1 MVDNNETLFGNEW
14 IDYDKT
20 YAKIIV
26 DKDGIYRVTRQELAE
41 NGIPVSSI
49 SFDRLQLWNYGKEV
63 GFYIGPDDSYIEFYG
78 EKNKTQID
86 RFLFEDQ
93 DLMLNRKYSF
103 ITDDAAYFATWTE
116 EINDLVFEESIVD
129 LSNNT
134 LSPEAYYLHTEE
146 VVLSSTHYKSS
157 LAEQVRYSDF
167 VSTEGYGSGLKT
179 ENNVNVPIVRKAG
192 VDINGALYVRYGGN
206 NFPHRTSATIN
217 GVAQGEF
224 QSVLDTVQE
233 LNFEVPAPMLEDNS
247 IEIKLRG
254 TLPGTNDKNII
265 SEVALTY
272 PREFHMGE
280 NSVYRVSLSPSATIR
295 YVEIDGYSESELPVI
310 YDIRNNTRII
320 AEFTLD
326 GKVGVLID
334 PSSQG
339 SELLISKPSTA
350 FDQPKEVVRRNFVS
364 YADRSDAEF
373 LMVTSADL
381 RTDGNTDWVQAYSDY
396 RSSEVGGD
404 YITSIV
410 DVDQLYDQFAY
421 GVNRHF
427 ISLKNY
433 AHWVIANY
441 DDPKFL
447 FIVGKGMEYPEIRNE
462 AVAEEMTDFQVPTW
476 GVPGSDNLLL
486 STFDSHVPLLPV
498 GRIAATSAE
507 DVKNYLDKVRDQELN
522 VNNPATLEGRRWQK
536 NVLHLS
542 GGAGANEQ
550 QSLFNSLAIMAD
562 TIENN
567 LMGANVSTFRKTS
580 TDPIENATSDL
591 IFDEIKNGLSLI
603 SFFGHASVGAF
614 DFNLD
619 NVENYENKG
628 KYPLLMSLGCYSGN
642 IHTRFGGI
650 SESFVLTKDK
660 GSIAFVAASGS
671 AYISTQNLF
680 GKEFYSELGGDS
692 YGDPIGIALVKVID
706 TFSAFQNS
714 GSVTFY
720 QQLTYHGD
728 PAVRLPSFR
737 TPDYLVDASSVNT
750 NPQIIDTYEE
760 SFEVC
765 FDVVNIGKNTA
776 DSIDVL
782 IQHENPQGG
791 IEYETTSRIKGPANN
806 QNLCVNIPISSTDL
820 VGRNKIL
827 VTVDNANE
835 IEELPAPDAES
846 NNILRN
852 QSGTEG
858 HEFFILNNS
867 AVPTFP
873 EEFAIVN
880 TEKVVLTANTFN
892 AFGDPQTYFVEIDTT
907 ILFDS
912 PSLRKREFNEIKSL
926 VKWELDFALANETV
940 YYWRVGSRNDA
951 SSDII
956 WRESSFVYEPGQ
968 RAGWSQEHYFQFL
981 ENDFD
986 NIEYEDGTRQ
996 MKFVDNVKEVK
1007 MDNGIVSQP
1016 DAFTEFFINSQ
1027 LWNRWRSNNNG
1038 INSGVGLVVFDPVL
1052 GNTLISYADNPLW
1065 GSAPPDAAL
1074 SFYIQFPTS
1083 TQEERQHLISV
1094 LKDSIPSDHIVC
1106 VNFLQVNLVNR
1117 NNLEEWEEDKDVL
1130 GTTIFEV
1137 LEERGAQ
1144 RLDELKDLGPLPY
1157 IYVYENKFEN
1167 GFYKTIS
1174 EEIALSEN
1182 EQANSLFQV
1191 KTLWDRG
1198 EVATSYIGPASQ
1210 WDELEWNV
1218 NFSNFP
1224 ENDTVNVDIIGL
1236 NVDGEEVLLFE
1247 NLPLANFDL
1256 SEIDANSYPYI
1267 KLKMFSSD
1275 SENLSTATLDK
1286 LRVYYTG
1293 IGDLALNTDE
1303 GYKFESSKLDEGEKL
1318 SLSLRI
1324 DNISNVSV
1332 GNTNLDF
1339 DVTDDQNNTTK
1350 YSTEVPAL
1358 GANESSIQSIDID
1371 TRGLVGDHI
1380 LQVQLNQNK
1389 SPNEKYYFN
1398 NFSLAKFEVV
1408 KDSINP
1414 LLDVTF
1420 DGVQIMNDDIVSS
1433 KPLIRIELDD
1443 SNPYLLLD
1451 DPTSFVIALT
1461 APDQEQVQISVDDPS
1476 INFLPA
1482 ESGEENR
1489 AVIEYN
1495 PEFLEDGRYTLSVQS
1510 RDASGNSSANLDYE
1524 INFRVF
1530 NEEMVSNVFNYPNPF
1545 STSTQF
1551 IFTLTGNE
1559 EPANMLIR
1567 IMTMT
1572 GKVVREITASELGT
1586 LRIGTNRTDFK
1597 WDGTD
1602 EFGEQLGNGTYLYQ
1616 VITKKL
1622 DGSDYNSF
1630 TDPSQDNTDHLFT
1643 EGFGKLVIMR

>member
-1 MVDNNETLFGNEW
+1 
-14 IDYDKT
+14 
-20 YAKIIV
+20 
-26 DKDGIYRVTRQELAE
+26 
-41 NGIPVSSI
+41 
-49 SFDRLQLWNYGKEV
+49 
-63 GFYIGPDDSYIEFYG
+63 
-78 EKNKTQID
+78 
-86 RFLFEDQ
+86 
-93 DLMLNRKYSF
+93 
-103 ITDDAAYFATWTE
+103 
-116 EINDLVFEESIVD
+116 
-129 LSNNT
+129 
-134 LSPEAYYLHTEE
+134 
-146 VVLSSTHYKSS
+146 
-157 LAEQVRYSDF
+157 
-167 VSTEGYGSGLKT
+167 
-179 ENNVNVPIVRKAG
+179 
-192 VDINGALYVRYGGN
+192 
-206 NFPHRTSATIN
+206 
-217 GVAQGEF
+217 
-224 QSVLDTVQE
+224 
-233 LNFEVPAPMLEDNS
+233 
-247 IEIKLRG
+247 
-254 TLPGTNDKNII
+254 
-265 SEVALTY
+265 
-272 PREFHMGE
+272 
-280 NSVYRVSLSPSATIR
+280 
-295 YVEIDGYSESELPVI
+295 
-310 YDIRNNTRII
+310 
-320 AEFTLD
+320 
-326 GKVGVLID
+326 
-334 PSSQG
+334 
-339 SELLISKPSTA
+339 
-350 FDQPKEVVRRNFVS
+350 
-364 YADRSDAEF
+364 
-373 LMVTSADL
+373 MVTSADL

-404 YITSIV
+404 YVTSIV

-522 VNNPATLEGRRWQK
+522 VNNPSTLEGRRWQK

-692 YGDPIGIALVKVID
+692 YGDPIGIALVKVIE

-728 PAVRLPSFR
+728 PAVRLPNFR

-827 VTVDNANE
+827 VNVDNANE
-835 IEELPAPDAES
+835 VEELPAPDAES

-852 QSGTEG
+852 QNGTEG

-996 MKFVDNVKEVK
+996 MKFVDNVKDIK
-1007 MDNGIVSQP
+1007 MDNGISSMADV
-1016 DAFTEFFINSQ
+1016 FVEFRVNSQ
-1027 LWNRWRSNNNG
+1027 IWNKWVDKRTV
-1038 INSGVGLVVFDPVL
+1038 NSGISITMFDPII
-1052 GNTLISYADNPLW
+1052 GNPVVSTKEDPLYGSKQDNINRTT
-1065 GSAPPDAAL
+1065 
-1074 SFYIQFPTS
+1074 YIQFETE
-1083 TQEERQHLISV
+1083 TIEQRQHVISV
-1094 LKDSIPSDHIVC
+1094 LRDSLPEGFVVC
-1106 VNFLQVNLVNR
+1106 INFLQKDMNNRYNLDD
-1117 NNLEEWEEDKDVL
+1117 WASDKDVI
-1130 GTTIFEV
+1130 GTSILEV

-1144 RLDELKDLGPLPY
+1144 RLDELQDLGPMPY
-1157 IYVYENKFEN
+1157 IFVYENKAEN
-1167 GFYKTIS
+1167 NEYKV
-1174 EEIALSEN
+1174 LSEVLT
-1182 EQANSLFQV
+1182 QDQTQQVSAIFQI
-1191 KTLWDRG
+1191 KSLWDRG
-1198 EVATSYIGPASQ
+1198 SLTSGKIGPALS
-1210 WDELEWNV
+1210 WDEIDWETTLMEEDTASIDVIGVGDDGVETSLFDNILV
-1218 NFSNFP
+1218 
-1224 ENDTVNVDIIGL
+1224 ENI
-1236 NVDGEEVLLFE
+1236 
-1247 NLPLANFDL
+1247 DL
-1256 SEIDANSYPYI
+1256 SSIDADLYPFIRLRFNSNDP
-1267 KLKMFSSD
+1267 KQ
-1275 SENLSTATLDK
+1275 TAPQLEA
-1286 LRVYYTG
+1286 LRVYFEG
-1293 IGDLALNTDE
+1293 IHDLSLNPDSYFVFHSE
-1303 GYKFESSKLDEGEKL
+1303 ELDEGDVL
-1318 SLSLRI
+1318 SLEVDISNITQKPSPLTKI
-1324 DNISNVSV
+1324 EYTVTDESNVEKKFVQNISE
-1332 GNTNLDF
+1332 LDASE
-1339 DVTDDQNNTTK
+1339 TK
-1350 YSTEVPAL
+1350 RTKLE
-1358 GANESSIQSIDID
+1358 ID
-1371 TRGLVGDHI
+1371 TKGFRGDYV
-1380 LQVQLNQNK
+1380 LQMQLNPDLNPK
-1389 SPNEKYYFN
+1389 EKYYFN
-1398 NFSLAKFEVV
+1398 NFGLLSFNV
-1408 KDSINP
+1408 KQDSINP

-1559 EPANMLIR
+1559 EPGNMLIR

-1586 LRIGTNRTDFK
+1586 LRIGINRTEFK

-1602 EFGEQLGNGTYLYQ
+1602 EFGELLGNGTYLYQ

-1643 EGFGKLVIMR
+1643 EGFGKLVILR